1 MPALTVNVPV
11 PVYGAVPPSAVTV
24 TVVVPPLQDIAA
36 ALDDASI
43 TAGSVTVPV
52 VVELHPFSS
61 VTVKLYAPALTVNV
75 PVPKYGAVPPEA
87 VTVTVVVPPLQDI
100 VAALDDATNTAGSD
114 TVPVV
119 VDEHPLASV
128 TV

>member
-1 MPALTVNVPV
+1 MAHPRKDSSYITSPPYLLAAALQLRC
-11 PVYGAVPPSAVTV
+11 
-24 TVVVPPLQDIAA
+24 PLQDIVA

-43 TAGSVTVPV
+43 TAGSDTVPV

-100 VAALDDATNTAGSD
+100 VPALDEATNTAGSD

-119 VDEHPLASV
+119 VELHPLASV